1 MRPADP
7 SGDGGRDPTGDGGWD
22 GGTPMSGLGLAA
34 GIVMVGASSAGW
46 NRGAPAAKAV
56 SNPPGTGSGGGGRG
70 AHARCSYCTL
80 GIENLM
86 SCVVKISMDIISC

>member
-7 SGDGGRDPTGDGGWD
+7 SGDGGRD
-22 GGTPMSGLGLAA
+22 GGTPTSGLGLAA

-46 NRGAPAAKAV
+46 NGGAPAAKTV
-56 SNPPGTGSGGGGRG
+56 SNPPGTSGGG

-80 GIENLM
+80 GNITYI
-86 SCVVKISMDIISC
+86 C